1 MHVGNRITSVAGMAL
16 LLLNVAAAQGQT
28 TAAVEFV
35 EITDAVA
42 GRFFDAATT
51 EADPRDGNRLVIRF
65 NTGRDPATWRANDF
79 RASTAAFSHQ
89 AAMDTISFK
98 IVPPEGHYV
107 AKVTYTQH
115 GTGSIVRTGK
125 AAGGSNWIVG
135 DYAADLGTYGS
146 NPDLS
151 DTVVLKAYWPILPVS
166 ITTGLHAFSTPLLGS
181 AAVAITA
188 AEVVVELAKL
198 DPLPIVEPDPI
209 VEPESI
215 VEPDPLPIVE

>member
-35 EITDAVA
+35 DITDAVA
-42 GRFFDAATT
+42 GRFFDAAAT
-51 EADPRDGNRLVIRF
+51 EADPTDGNKLVIRF

-79 RASTAAFSHQ
+79 RASTAAFSHLS
-89 AAMDTISFK
+89 AMDTINFK
-98 IVPPEGHYV
+98 IVPPAGHYV
-107 AKVTYTQH
+107 AKVTYTQQ

-151 DTVVLKAYWPILPVS
+151 DTVVLKEYWPILPVS

-188 AEVVVELAKL
+188 AEVVVELAEL
-198 DPLPIVEPDPI
+198 DPLPIVEPDPLP
-209 VEPESI
+209 V
-215 VEPDPLPIVE
+215 VEPDALPIVE